1 MPRIL
6 VVEGLTDATFFQ
18 DLLSRLYLGDTK
30 VEYGRQPG
38 RRNIPTVVRG
48 TQSDGTILEVEF
60 RNQEGRSNIPD
71 AIRELLTQG
80 VLSFAV
86 AQDIDDRSP
95 EQTLQSIQGTVYSH
109 LGLNPPRGPAAKKI
123 VVEGRTVDVIPIGL
137 YQDATLTSLGITRH
151 AMEDYLIKVF
161 LEDAGLRQRAPELQ
175 GLLSEIL
182 PTIRRFDGSFNSSK
196 ELFQLIKPVVQHGF
210 SDTGVVNK
218 CFTDADPD
226 ILRSVLAPVLADVE
240 QTLSLQ

>member
-18 DLLSRLYLGDTK
+18 ELLSRLYLGNAQ
-30 VEYGRQPG
+30 VEYDRQPG
-38 RRNIPTVVRG
+38 RRNIPAVVRG
-48 TQSDGTILEVEF
+48 TQPDGTLLEVEF

-86 AQDIDDRSP
+86 AQDIDDGSP

-109 LGLNPPRGPAAKKI
+109 LGLNPPREPVQKKLQ
-123 VVEGRTVDVIPIGL
+123 VEGRTIAVIPTGL
-137 YQDATLTSLGITRH
+137 RQDGTLAALGVTSH
-151 AMEDYLIKVF
+151 AMEDYLIKLL
-161 LEDAGLRQRAPELQ
+161 LEDADLRQRAPELQ

-182 PTIRRFDGSFNSSK
+182 PTVRRYDGDFNSSK

-210 SDTGVVNK
+210 SDTGVVRSL
-218 CFTDADPD
+218 FDHADPT
-226 ILRSVLAPVLADVE
+226 ILQRALAPVLADVE
-240 QTLSLQ
+240 QALRPQ